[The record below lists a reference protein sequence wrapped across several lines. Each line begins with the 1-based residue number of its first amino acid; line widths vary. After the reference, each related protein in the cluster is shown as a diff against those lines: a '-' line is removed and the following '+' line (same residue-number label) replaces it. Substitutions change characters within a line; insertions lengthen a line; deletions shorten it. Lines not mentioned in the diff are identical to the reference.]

1 MQRVLRLRACRAA
14 STTQHVLRARVPE
27 GKRTVEKHER
37 VIQLLNLPRAHV
49 VHHRSN
55 PFLSSR
61 IFFHLSPPRGRA
73 RPEEMSQL
81 PFGFNILHPRSSAP
95 SFVPQATPP
104 SMGSDWSSPMGYPQ
118 SPGMQ
123 VSMPAINTDSFASQ
137 LHTRKPASLWSARAE
152 VVCCRRKAS
161 SRRMEAIRFLLVCK
175 IRHIRFS
182 WSSMR
187 RCRCRSADLHNRCW
201 CSTCLSGRSKSK
213 GKREYNP
220 LVPSNGNRF
229 STNSL
234 PHHARRDRVSW
245 KFSSKFRSKSKRF

>member
-123 VSMPAINTDSFASQ
+123 VSMPAINTDSFGLASYARGSPPPSG
-137 LHTRKPASLWSARAE
+137 LHALKLCAAAEKHHHDGWRRFVFYSFAKYVTSDFRGAACADAGADLQICTTDAGAAHACLVGANPRGNGSTTRWSHPMGTVSARTA
-152 VVCCRRKAS
+152 C
-161 SRRMEAIRFLLVCK
+161 LVCEDVENVK
-175 IRHIRFS
+175 
-182 WSSMR
+182 
-187 RCRCRSADLHNRCW
+187 
-201 CSTCLSGRSKSK
+201 CLAVTFAR
-213 GKREYNP
+213 P
-220 LVPSNGNRF
+220 L
-229 STNSL
+229 L
-234 PHHARRDRVSW
+234 L
-245 KFSSKFRSKSKRF
+245 